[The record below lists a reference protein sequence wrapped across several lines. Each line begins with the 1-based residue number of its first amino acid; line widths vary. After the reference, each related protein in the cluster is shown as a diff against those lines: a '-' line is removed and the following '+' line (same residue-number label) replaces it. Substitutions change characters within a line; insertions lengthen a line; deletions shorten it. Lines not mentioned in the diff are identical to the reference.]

1 MSTTIPAPVL
11 PLDPGPPSAGQ
22 PDSPDPSAEQQAV
35 SKVLW
40 RLIPLMCFLYLFN
53 YLDRVNVSFAKLQ
66 MNLDLKFDDAVYG
79 FGAGIFFVGY
89 FLFEVPS
96 NLIMEKVG
104 ARAWMARIMIS
115 WGLISAAMMFV
126 REPWHFYGLRL
137 LLGLAEAGFFPGML
151 LYITYWVPV
160 EHRARA
166 TALFMTSTSLSGVL
180 GGPLADVLMRIDVG
194 GLRGWQWLFLL
205 EGIPSVLLGIGIFFL
220 LPNRPDDARW
230 LSADQKRALLGKLR
244 AEEADLTLARAPHRL
259 ADALRDGRVWVL
271 CLLYGTLIFG
281 FYVIN
286 YWTPSL
292 VKASNPGADAPIGL
306 LSAIPFFAATVT
318 MSVVGWWADRTGR
331 RREAVVAFALVGA
344 SGYALAASVH
354 GTALTLLGLS
364 IASAGIW
371 STLGP
376 FWALPSRFLRGTA
389 AAGGIALVNAAGNL
403 LGGFVGPNMMGQIKE
418 QTGTYTAGLW
428 VSAGV
433 SVLAAVV
440 AGLWVRDTRSS
451 VRQAQG
457 FEALPV
463 RGESSQS

>member
-1 MSTTIPAPVL
+1 MTSIPSTPPGAFDAAPS
-11 PLDPGPPSAGQ
+11 DPV
-22 PDSPDPSAEQQAV
+22 AEARAV

-40 RLIPLMCFLYLFN
+40 RLISLMCFLYLFN

-66 MNLDLKFDDAVYG
+66 MAGDLKFGDAVYG
-79 FGAGIFFVGY
+79 FGASIFFVGY

-96 NLIMEKVG
+96 NLIMDRVG
-104 ARAWMARIMIS
+104 ARVWMARIMVT
-115 WGLISAAMMFV
+115 WGIISAAMMFV

-180 GGPLADVLMRIDVG
+180 GGPLADALMSLNGG

-205 EGIPSVLLGIGIFFL
+205 EGIPSVLLGVALFFL
-220 LPNRPDDARW
+220 LPDRPADARW
-230 LSADQKRALLGKLR
+230 LSDDERRALLGRLR
-244 AEEADLTLARAPHRL
+244 DEKTDLESANAPHRL
-259 ADALRDGRVWVL
+259 LDAMTDARVWVL
-271 CLLYGTLIFG
+271 CLLYGALIFG

-292 VKASNPGADAPIGL
+292 VKASNPGEGAPIGL

-331 RREAVVAFALVGA
+331 RRAAIVAFAIVGA
-344 SGYALAASVH
+344 CGYALAAVAGS
-354 GTALTLLGLS
+354 TAVTLLGLS
-364 IASAGIW
+364 IAAAGIW

-376 FWALPSRFLRGTA
+376 FWALPSRFLGGTA
-389 AAGGIALVNAAGNL
+389 AAGGIALINAAGNL
-403 LGGFVGPNMMGQIKE
+403 LGGFIGPNMMGQLKE
-418 QTGTYTAGLW
+418 LTGSYTAGLW
-428 VSAGV
+428 VSTGV
-433 SVLAAVV
+433 AVLAAVV
-440 AGLWVRDTRSS
+440 AGLWVRDTRLG
-451 VRQAQG
+451 REANRG
-457 FEALPV
+457 FEVLPV
-463 RGESSQS
+463 ESATAQV